1 MSKKFS
7 HVGQAFSQLGQ
18 AFMLPI
24 AILPVAG
31 LLLGLGGALTNKA
44 AVGAYPWLNQEWL
57 QTILKVMNFAGS
69 AVFNNLALIFSL
81 GLAVGLAK
89 GDKGTAGLAGG
100 VAYLVYTAT
109 ISGLL
114 QMFSPKNT
122 IDTGVLG
129 AIVIGCVVAYLH
141 NHYRK
146 VELPQF
152 LGFFGGSRFIPII
165 SSLAAIVIGAIFF
178 IIWPPIQSGL
188 TSAGYAIA
196 KMGSFGSFLYGFL
209 LRLTGA
215 VGLHHTIY
223 PMFWYTALGGT
234 ADVAGKTVVGAQ
246 NIFFAQLADPN
257 HHGLFTYGTRF
268 FAGRFAT
275 MMFGLPGAALAMY
288 LCLPKRNRKTN
299 GGLYLSGGLMLS
311 AALTSFLTG
320 ITEPI
325 EYTFLFV
332 APWLYVIHAFL
343 DGCSFYVADI
353 MNIRIGNSFSGG
365 LIDYLL
371 FGVLQGRDKTNWPNV
386 LIMGVIWF
394 FLYFFVFTFCIKK
407 FHVGIPGMVVED
419 NQAADQIMAAGPKT
433 DDKLYN
439 ESCEIISAL
448 GGLDNIETVSACATR
463 LRVSLKDNNLV
474 NDDVFKMLGAPGV
487 LKVAGGVQ
495 AIFGGK
501 ADLYSQEINDII
513 THPDMQPANN
523 PQVDKT
529 NKSASTK
536 VETVH
541 KSEKVIFKAPVKGKF
556 EDITQVKDEVFSQKM
571 MGEGFAIE
579 PENGKIYSPVDATVI
594 SIFKTKHAIGLKTK
608 SGLEVMLHLGIDTVE
623 LQGKP
628 FTMKVKEG
636 EQVTPETQLIEMDLE
651 QIKDA
656 GKDPVVMTLITNSND
671 RVSQVEDIVT
681 SGQLVEP
688 HDDVYSALTK

>member
-1 MSKKFS
+1 MSKRFS
-7 HVGQAFSQLGQ
+7 KIGQSFSQLGQ

-31 LLLGLGGALTNKA
+31 LLLGLGGALTNDA
-44 AVGAYPWLNQEWL
+44 AVKAYPWLNQMWL
-57 QTILKVMNFAGS
+57 QTILKVMNFAGN
-69 AVFNNLALIFSL
+69 AVFSNLALIFSI

-114 QMFSPKNT
+114 QLFDPKNN

-129 AIVIGCVVAYLH
+129 AIVIGSVVAYLH

-146 VELPQF
+146 TQLPQF

-178 IIWPPIQSGL
+178 VIWPPIQGWL

-234 ADVAGKTVVGAQ
+234 AEVAGKTVVGAQ

-288 LCLPKRNRKTN
+288 LCLPKKNRKTD
-299 GGLYLSGGLMLS
+299 GGLYLSGG
-311 AALTSFLTG
+311 LTSFLTG

-407 FHVGIPGMVVED
+407 FHVNIPGMQETD
-419 NQAADQIMAAGPKT
+419 DSTADAIMNNGPKT
-433 DDKLYN
+433 GDKLYD
-439 ESCEIISAL
+439 ESMDIITAL
-448 GGLDNIETVSACATR
+448 GGMNNIQTVSACATR
-463 LRVSLKDNNLV
+463 LRVALKDNSKV
-474 NDDVFKMLGAPGV
+474 NEGVFKKLGAPGV
-487 LKVAGGVQ
+487 LKVGSGIQ
-495 AIFGGK
+495 AILGGK
-501 ADLYSQEINDII
+501 ADIYSQEINDIMA
-513 THPDMQPANN
+513 HPDQQPAA
-523 PQVDKT
+523 QSVTTT
-529 NKSASTK
+529 NKTESGTNTKHVAKTVDLAS
-536 VETVH
+536 
-541 KSEKVIFKAPVKGKF
+541 PVNGKF
-556 EDITQVKDEVFSQKM
+556 TDLSEVNDDVFSQKM
-571 MGEGFAIE
+571 MGEGFGVQPAAGE
-579 PENGKIYSPVDATVI
+579 IYSPVSGTVM
-594 SIFKTKHAIGLKTK
+594 SIFKTKHAIGIKTQD
-608 SGLEVMLHLGIDTVE
+608 GLEVMLHMGLDTVE
-623 LQGKP
+623 LKGKT
-628 FTMKVKEG
+628 FTIHVKEG
-636 EQVTPETQLIEMDLE
+636 DKVAVDTHLATVDLD
-651 QIKDA
+651 QIRDA
-656 GKDPVVMTLITNSND
+656 GKDPVILTLITNTND
-671 RVSQVEDIVT
+671 YVDKASDLVQ
-681 SGQLVEP
+681 SGEQIKVHAKVFE
-688 HDDVYSALTK
+688 VLTK

>member
-1 MSKKFS
+1 MSKRFS
-7 HVGQAFSQLGQ
+7 KIGQSFSQLGQ

-31 LLLGLGGALTNKA
+31 LLLGLGGALTNDA
-44 AVGAYPWLNQEWL
+44 AVKAYPWLNQMWL
-57 QTILKVMNFAGS
+57 QTILKVMNFAGN
-69 AVFNNLALIFSL
+69 AVFSNLALIFSI

-114 QMFSPKNT
+114 QLFDPKNN

-129 AIVIGCVVAYLH
+129 AIVIGSVVAYLH

-146 VELPQF
+146 TQLPQF

-178 IIWPPIQSGL
+178 VIWPPIQGWL

-234 ADVAGKTVVGAQ
+234 AEVAGKTVVGAQ

-288 LCLPKRNRKTN
+288 LCLPKKNRKTD
-299 GGLYLSGGLMLS
+299 GGLYLSGG
-311 AALTSFLTG
+311 LTSFLTG

-407 FHVGIPGMVVED
+407 FHVNIPGMQETD
-419 NQAADQIMAAGPKT
+419 DSTADAIMNNGPKT
-433 DDKLYN
+433 GDKLYD
-439 ESCEIISAL
+439 ESMDIITAL
-448 GGLDNIETVSACATR
+448 GGMNNIQTVSACATR
-463 LRVSLKDNNLV
+463 LRVALKDNSKV
-474 NDDVFKMLGAPGV
+474 NEGVFKKLGAPGV
-487 LKVAGGVQ
+487 LKVGSGIQ
-495 AIFGGK
+495 AILGGK
-501 ADLYSQEINDII
+501 ADIYSQEINDIMA
-513 THPDMQPANN
+513 HPDQQPAA
-523 PQVDKT
+523 QSVTTT
-529 NKSASTK
+529 NKTESGTNIKHVAKTVDLAS
-536 VETVH
+536 
-541 KSEKVIFKAPVKGKF
+541 PVNGKF
-556 EDITQVKDEVFSQKM
+556 ANLSEVNDDVFSQKM
-571 MGEGFAIE
+571 MGEGFGVQPAD
-579 PENGKIYSPVDATVI
+579 GKIYSPVSGTVM
-594 SIFKTKHAIGLKTK
+594 SIFKTKHAIGIKTQD
-608 SGLEVMLHLGIDTVE
+608 GLEVMLHMGLDTVE
-623 LQGKP
+623 LKGKT
-628 FTMKVKEG
+628 FTIHVKEG
-636 EQVTPETQLIEMDLE
+636 DKVAVDTHLATVDLD
-651 QIKDA
+651 QIRDA
-656 GKDPVVMTLITNSND
+656 GKDPVILTLITNTND
-671 RVSQVEDIVT
+671 YVDKASDLVQ
-681 SGQLVEP
+681 SGEQIKVHAKVFE
-688 HDDVYSALTK
+688 VLTK